1 MIDRQRLALPFA
13 ALPALVLAACGAPQD
28 DSPGQAEPLAEAMED
43 ETASGDLTLEAAR
56 REGVREAMV
65 AAAHPLAV
73 EAGLESLRA
82 GGDAVDAAIAIQ
94 AVLGLVEPQSS
105 GLGGGAFMV
114 RYDAGTGAMTV
125 YDGRE
130 TAPASVDEDL
140 FLNDAGEPLGFVEAW
155 TSGRSVG
162 VPGVVAMLAMAHDD
176 HGALD
181 WSAGFDEAQRL
192 ATEGF
197 AVSPR
202 LASLTERIKGF
213 TPLSERPDT
222 GAYFYR
228 ADGEP
233 HEVGDVLTNPAYADT
248 AAAIAQDWRNFYTGE
263 IAEGVV
269 EAARLEPLPG
279 AITLGDIEA
288 YEPLK
293 REAVCTPYRS
303 YRICSAPPPSSGAV
317 AVGQLLSLLEPF
329 DMAAHGPDTVQ
340 GWHIFIEASRLAYAD
355 RDAYVGDP
363 AFAEVPT
370 SGLLDPDYLQA
381 RAALIDPDAAIG
393 AAGAGTPPGAP
404 DRVEDASD
412 DAPGTSHFVVVDAE
426 GDVVS
431 MTTTVESPF
440 GSNRMAHGFLLNNQ
454 LTDFAFEARDDQ
466 GRLRPNAVAPGKRP
480 RSSMSP
486 VIVLDEDGEFVLAT
500 GSPGGN
506 SIIAYTAKS
515 LVAMLDWGLAP
526 DQAAALPNV
535 VARGDVVR
543 LEDGFDEDI
552 AAALRDLGHT
562 VEGGRGE
569 NSGLHIV
576 RVTPEGGLNG
586 AADPRRDGVA
596 KAP

>member
-1 MIDRQRLALPFA
+1 MIHRTPLALRFALLA
-13 ALPALVLAACGAPQD
+13 ALMPAACDAPQD
-28 DSPGQAEPLAEAMED
+28 DAPGQAQPLAEAMEE
-43 ETASGDLTLEAAR
+43 ETASGDLTLEDAR
-56 REGVREAMV
+56 RERAREAMV

-82 GGDAVDAAIAIQ
+82 GGDAVDAAVAVQ

-114 RYDAGTGAMTV
+114 RYDAQTGAMTV

-130 TAPASVDEDL
+130 TAPAGVDEDL
-140 FLNDAGEPLGFVEAW
+140 FLNQDGEPLGFVEAW

-162 VPGVVAMLAMAHDD
+162 APGVVAMLAAAHAD

-181 WSAGFDEAQRL
+181 WAAGFDEAGRL
-192 ATEGF
+192 AREGF

-202 LASLTERIKGF
+202 LANLTERIQGF

-222 GAYFYR
+222 RAYFYGE
-228 ADGEP
+228 DGEP
-233 HEVGDVLTNPAYADT
+233 HEVGDVLTNPAYAET
-248 AAAIAQDWRNFYTGE
+248 AAAIAEDWRNFYTGE
-263 IAEGVV
+263 IAQGIV

-279 AITLGDIEA
+279 AITLADIEA

-293 REAVCTPYRS
+293 REAVCTPYRA

-317 AVGQLLSLLEPF
+317 AVGQLMSLLEPF
-329 DMAAHGPDTVQ
+329 DMAAHGPETAR
-340 GWHIFIEASRLAYAD
+340 GWHLFIEASRLAYAD

-363 AFAEVPT
+363 AYADVPT
-370 SGLLDPDYLQA
+370 QGLIDRDYVA
-381 RAALIDPDAAIG
+381 TRAALIDPARAMPT
-393 AAGAGTPPGAP
+393 ARPGTPPGAP
-404 DRVEDASD
+404 DTVEDASD
-412 DAPGTSHFVVVDAE
+412 DAPGTSHFVVVDAD

-440 GSNRMAHGFLLNNQ
+440 GSNRMTGGFLLNNQ
-454 LTDFAFEARDDQ
+454 LTDFAFEARDEA

-486 VIVLDEDGEFVLAT
+486 VIVLDEAGDFVLAT

-515 LVAMLDWGLAP
+515 LVAMLDWGLSP
-526 DQAAALPNV
+526 DEAAALPNV

-543 LEDGFDEDI
+543 LEDGFDEAI
-552 AAALRDLGHT
+552 ADALRDLGHT
-562 VEGGRGE
+562 IEGGRGE

-576 RVTPEGGLNG
+576 RVTAEGGLDG